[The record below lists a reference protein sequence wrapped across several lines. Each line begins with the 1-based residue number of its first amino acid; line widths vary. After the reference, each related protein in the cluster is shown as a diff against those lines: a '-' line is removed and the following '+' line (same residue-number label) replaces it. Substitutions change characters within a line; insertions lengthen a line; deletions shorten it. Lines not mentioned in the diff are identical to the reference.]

1 MALLYPTFLFAL
13 AATSIPI
20 ILHLAQLRKAKRVE
34 FSNVRLIKT
43 SKDITASQRNLKEIL
58 ILICRIL
65 FIVFLVLAFAQPFLP
80 ASDSFVPADASQVSV
95 VVDNSFSMQN
105 THAEEDVPLLTAA
118 TEQAQSMLDLFPS
131 SATFRLFTAAQSNQR
146 GILDKSAAS
155 SLINDLNYASGSG
168 FQLLPRE
175 RTAEHVFIFS
185 DFQRSTFQP
194 ASLSEADSTKQI
206 HLVPIKAASI
216 ANVVIDSIYLEDE
229 FIRPAGENLLHIQLY
244 NAGTEAVEDCN
255 VKLIVNERQVAALSV
270 DLPAQQLTETTVN
283 FSVLGSG
290 VNKAYVLIE
299 DYPVEFDNV
308 YHFVMAPSSNIEI
321 VEITEGSTDLLPRLY
336 RNESFFR
343 LTQFQQNN
351 VDYAR
356 AAAAHTVILHG
367 IKNIS
372 SALASTL
379 ATFVKGGGTLVIVP
393 SGQPDNASYNSLMQ
407 DLNIAASLTATTAG
421 EPVKTAVAAPDP
433 ANPFFKSIFS
443 EFDPKMQMPAAART
457 MAWSRASDDILR
469 FRGGSPFLSRFSRG
483 NGQVFLLAAP
493 LEGRFNE
500 LQNHALFVPVM
511 YKLAIA
517 SYKQEQQLS
526 YALDGATV
534 SLPVTAPRRQEGIFK
549 LTQDSLEFI
558 PEQQLRGG
566 NLYFTIPDAIDQ
578 AGFYDLRL
586 GDSTFTTLAFNY
598 PKKESLLEQYTPD
611 ELRSFFKPSQ
621 QNVHV
626 YNYGDAFSVQ
636 GEFEKRYFGVKL
648 WKYCLILCL
657 IFLMA
662 EIALIRFF

>member
-13 AATSIPI
+13 AATAIPV
-20 ILHLAQLRKAKRVE
+20 ILHLAQLRKARRVE

-58 ILICRIL
+58 ILLCRVF

-80 ASDSFVPADASQVSV
+80 ASDSYVPADTSQVSV
-95 VVDNSFSMQN
+95 VIDNSFSMQN
-105 THAEEDVPLLTAA
+105 THAEEDVPMLTAA
-118 TEQAQSMLDLFPS
+118 TEQAQSTLDLFPAS
-131 SATFRLFTAAQSNQR
+131 TTFRLFTAANTPHSGVLDNKDASSLLSN
-146 GILDKSAAS
+146 LNYAAS
-155 SLINDLNYASGSG
+155 SGL
-168 FQLLPRE
+168 QLLPSE

-194 ASLSEADSTKQI
+194 ASLSTIDSTKQV

-244 NAGTEAVEDCN
+244 NAGEEAIEDCP

-270 DLPAQQLTETTVN
+270 DLPARQVTETTVS

-290 VNKAYVLIE
+290 INKAYVLIE
-299 DYPVEFDNV
+299 DYPVEFDNSF
-308 YHFVMAPSSNIEI
+308 HFVMAPSSNIEV
-321 VEITEGSTDLLPRLY
+321 VEITDNSSDLLPRLFK
-336 RNESFFR
+336 NEAFFR
-343 LTQFQQNN
+343 LTQYQQSNI
-351 VDYAR
+351 DYAR
-356 AAAAHTVILHG
+356 TAAAHIVVVHAV
-367 IKNIS
+367 KNIS
-372 SALASTL
+372 SALSSTL
-379 ATFVKGGGTLVIVP
+379 ATFVKGGGTVVIIPPV
-393 SGQPDNASYNSLMQ
+393 QADNTSYSSLMQ
-407 DLNIAASLTATTAG
+407 NLNIAASLIASTAG
-421 EPVKTAVAAPDP
+421 EPAKTALAAPDP

-443 EFDPKMQMPAAART
+443 DFDPKMQMPGAART
-457 MAWSRASDDILR
+457 LAWSRASDDILR
-469 FRGGSPFLSRFSRG
+469 FRGGSPFLSRFDRG
-483 NGQVFLLAAP
+483 NGQVFLMAAP
-493 LEGRFNE
+493 LDDSYNE

-534 SLPVTAPRRQEGIFK
+534 SLPVPAPRRQEGIFK

-558 PEQQLRGG
+558 PEQHMRGG
-566 NLYFTIPDAIDQ
+566 NLFFTIPDAMHQ

-586 GDSTFTTLAFNY
+586 GDSTITTLAFHY
-598 PKKESLLEQYTPD
+598 PEEESLLEQYSPD
-611 ELRSFFKPSQ
+611 ELRSFLKPGQ
-621 QNVHV
+621 GNVHI
-626 YNYGDAFSVQ
+626 YDYADAFSVK